1 MNLGVPK
8 SIAAILSVYQNS
20 LGKNDFRHK
29 SIWVKVFGQKT
40 GRKIIV

>member
-8 SIAAILSVYQNS
+8 FIAAILSVYQNS

-29 SIWVKVFGQKT
+29 NIWVKVFGQKQVE
-40 GRKIIV
+40 K